1 MPGQQN
7 EVTFRFLAQPTDVNF
22 GGKVHGGMAMK
33 WIDQAGYACAVGWS
47 GAYCVT
53 VSVSGIQ
60 FIAPIL
66 IGDLVSVRARLIHT
80 GTSSMHLA
88 VDVLAQDLRKG
99 EQRLATSCVM
109 VFVALDSP
117 DGKPTPV
124 PRWEP
129 SNEEDRRLQDY
140 ARRLMEMSKTM
151 EQQVVALRPE
161 AAPVVGAEPVDG
173 RHRCRSS
180 QRGQVSGSSR
190 RAAGTLASSR
200 TSTQAVSSST
210 SVWMAGG
217 SRRASQPKAPAATA
231 SFTMKPCTR

>member
-1 MPGQQN
+1 MPGKQH

-33 WIDQAGYACAVGWS
+33 WIDQAGYACAVAWS

-60 FIAPIL
+60 FVAPIL
-66 IGDLVSVRARLIHT
+66 IGDLVTVRARLIHT

-88 VDVLAQDLRKG
+88 VDVLASDLRKD

-124 PRWEP
+124 PHWEP
-129 SNEEDRRLQDY
+129 RNDSERRLQEQ
-140 ARRLMEMSKTM
+140 AKRLLDASKGMEKL
-151 EQQVVALRPE
+151 VCL
-161 AAPVVGAEPVDG
+161 EPA
-173 RHRCRSS
+173 
-180 QRGQVSGSSR
+180 SR
-190 RAAGTLASSR
+190 D
-200 TSTQAVSSST
+200 
-210 SVWMAGG
+210 
-217 SRRASQPKAPAATA
+217 
-231 SFTMKPCTR
+231 

>member
-1 MPGQQN
+1 MPGQQH

-60 FIAPIL
+60 FVAPIL

-88 VDVLAQDLRKG
+88 VDVLARDLRSG

-117 DGKPTPV
+117 DGRPTPV

-129 SNEEDRRLQDY
+129 RNEEDLRLQAY
-140 ARRLMEMSKTM
+140 ARQLMELSKTM
-151 EQQVVALRPE
+151 ERQVTALRD
-161 AAPVVGAEPVDG
+161 APS
-173 RHRCRSS
+173 H
-180 QRGQVSGSSR
+180 
-190 RAAGTLASSR
+190 
-200 TSTQAVSSST
+200 
-210 SVWMAGG
+210 
-217 SRRASQPKAPAATA
+217 
-231 SFTMKPCTR
+231 